1 MITKEVTDWLKK
13 TERTN
18 YKIEDALQDLAEFSR
33 YLSRED
39 LVFIKRRLKDIYHL
53 K

>member
-13 TERTN
+13 LERTN
-18 YKIEDALQDLAEFSR
+18 YKIEDALQDLSEFSR

-39 LVFIKRRLKDIYHL
+39 LVFIKRRLKDIYL
-53 K
+53 IY

>member
-1 MITKEVTDWLKK
+1 MITKEVTEFIKK
-13 TERTN
+13 LERTN
-18 YKIEDALQDLAEFSR
+18 YKIEDALQDLAGFSR